1 MCQIFLV
8 NDSFCSG
15 VRVENER
22 EDEKEDVSVI
32 LFAFATRYYCP

>member
-1 MCQIFLV
+1 
-8 NDSFCSG
+8 
-15 VRVENER
+15 VENER